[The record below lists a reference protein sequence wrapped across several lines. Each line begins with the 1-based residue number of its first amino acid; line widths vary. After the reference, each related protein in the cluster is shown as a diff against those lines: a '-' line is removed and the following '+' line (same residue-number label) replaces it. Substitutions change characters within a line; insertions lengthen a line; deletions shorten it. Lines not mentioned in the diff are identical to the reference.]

1 MQNILSVSFCG
12 VRDFISS
19 RYLTVMMI
27 MMIIMM
33 TMMLMMIIGLSGYP
47 TTPIGCF
54 QRANLTS
61 GSPSVAPIDIRLTN
75 TQRQIHKGKTY
86 TEANTQRQFFC
97 DSTPLSLPM
106 LQINEFRLGQLS
118 ARKILVTIDFQK
130 LGFPNFNFL
139 GGVAIANKQKY
150 K

>member
-61 GSPSVAPIDIRLTN
+61 GLPSIAPIDIGLTN
-75 TQRQIHKGKTY
+75 TQRQIRKDKKT
-86 TEANTQRQFFC
+86 
-97 DSTPLSLPM
+97 
-106 LQINEFRLGQLS
+106 
-118 ARKILVTIDFQK
+118 V
-130 LGFPNFNFL
+130 FL
-139 GGVAIANKQKY
+139 
-150 K
+150 

>member
-61 GSPSVAPIDIRLTN
+61 GSPSVAPIDICLTN
-75 TQRQIHKGKTY
+75 TQRQIHRGKY
-86 TEANTQRQFFC
+86 AKAKK
-97 DSTPLSLPM
+97 LV
-106 LQINEFRLGQLS
+106 
-118 ARKILVTIDFQK
+118 IL
-130 LGFPNFNFL
+130 
-139 GGVAIANKQKY
+139 
-150 K
+150 